1 MFLIQS
7 NCLSFTSNCSAMEI
21 ITLSKT
27 HTRILG
33 TLLFVLEQKI
43 EHIEHII
50 NQPADNASYTVIKNL
65 NSSETNQLLSN
76 CDKLKKEIGLV
87 AEKFGIKKRQIDQYQ
102 YINTLQSQM
111 WEHISD
117 AFSDKLKGYGEKL
130 KEDAKQVDPFI
141 QELSE
146 IINQL
151 KI

>member
-1 MFLIQS
+1 MG
-7 NCLSFTSNCSAMEI
+7 NVH
-21 ITLSKT
+21 LSKT

-43 EHIEHII
+43 EQIEHII
-50 NQPADNASYTVIKNL
+50 SQPAENASYSVGQDLKEYEIQ
-65 NSSETNQLLSN
+65 QLLNN
-76 CDKLKKEIGLV
+76 CEALKKKIGIV
-87 AEKFGIKKRQIDQYQ
+87 AEKFGIKKRKIHQYQ
-102 YINTLQSQM
+102 YISTMQSQM

-130 KEDAKQVDPFI
+130 KSDAKQVDPYI

-151 KI
+151 KL